1 METLEL
7 QKELFKC
14 NHISEIR
21 EKFELSPSEFVKK
34 FTPQNVHVDTERVQ
48 TQERWKKSDRDG
60 AIQSLIWG
68 TLTDTY
74 TFVDIKSSLNRAI
87 KEKNNHDIKYFEN
100 LLKLG
105 YEYLSIDGNHRT
117 QLFWNYINLNEF
129 NKTVCQVYVW
139 KNLSTKELSKL
150 AKISNIKPSWNEY
163 ELRNDFSQVSDFI
176 RDISKNQSEKIK
188 LLENKKWRRKQD
200 RKHIESILILHNQ
213 VKNCEKF
220 VVNKKEKENLTGK
233 DFDSPFYE
241 NHELC
246 YNLFGKLVDEHRNN
260 FERPKNGMFYLVLFL
275 LGVDLIENQKSFP
288 STETI
293 KKMAMSFGEITK
305 KIIDKGDQN
314 LTGKKGLFDLGN
326 RAIYIKIQKRF
337 DYYKNIM
344 KYE

>member
-1 METLEL
+1 MKKE
-7 QKELFKC
+7 ELFKC

-21 EKFELSPSEFVKK
+21 DEFKLSPLEYVKK
-34 FTPQNVHVDTERVQ
+34 FTPQNVHVDTEKVQ
-48 TQERWKKSDRDG
+48 TEERWKKSDRDG
-60 AIQSLIWG
+60 AIQSLKWG

-74 TFVDIKSSLNRAI
+74 TLVDINSCLNKSI
-87 KEKNNHDIKYFEN
+87 KEKNDYDIKYFED

-117 QLFWNYINLNEF
+117 QLFWKYTNLNEF

-163 ELRNDFSQVSDFI
+163 ELRNGFSQVDDFI
-176 RDISKNQSEKIK
+176 RKISKTQHEKIK

-213 VKNCEKF
+213 IKNFEKF
-220 VVNKKEKENLTGK
+220 KITKQDKENLSCK
-233 DFDSPFYE
+233 DFDLSFYK

-246 YNLFGKLVDEHRNN
+246 YNLFDKLVNEHLNS
-260 FERPKNGMFYLVLFL
+260 FERPKNSMFYLILFL
-275 LGVDLIENQKSFP
+275 LGVDLFENKKSFP
-288 STETI
+288 SIETI
-293 KKMAMSFGEITK
+293 KKTASSFGEITE
-305 KIIDKGDQN
+305 KIISDGNQN
-314 LTGKKGLFDLGN
+314 LIGKGGLFDLTN